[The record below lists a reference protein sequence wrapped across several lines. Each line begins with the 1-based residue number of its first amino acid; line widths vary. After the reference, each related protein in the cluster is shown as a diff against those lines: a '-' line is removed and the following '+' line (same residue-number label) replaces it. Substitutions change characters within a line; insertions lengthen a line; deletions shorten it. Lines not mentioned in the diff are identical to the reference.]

1 MSDIISLLP
10 DSVANQIAAGEVI
23 QRPASVV
30 KELVEN
36 AVDAGAKTIRVI
48 IVDAG
53 RTSIQVIDD
62 GKGMS
67 ETDAR
72 LAFERHATSKIRQA
86 DDLFAL
92 HTMGF
97 RGEALASIAAV
108 AQVELLTRMAED
120 EIGTRLQIAASK
132 VVAQEP
138 AAAPLGS
145 SFKVDNLFYNV
156 PARRK
161 FLKSNTTELSNILQT
176 FERIVLVYP
185 DIHFIL
191 HHNGAELQ
199 NLKPASLRQRIAD
212 VYGRQYTQELLP
224 VEVQTSLCNITGFV
238 GKPETARKKAGHDFF
253 FVNGRYMRHPYFHK
267 AVVSAYDRMIPEGM
281 QVPYFL
287 YIEVAPA
294 AIDVNIHPT
303 KTEIKFE
310 NEQAI
315 WQVLTATVRDALGR
329 FCDVPSIDFD
339 VQGKPDIPV
348 FDPAHDQITA
358 PKVSYDPDYNPFRS
372 TSSKGGHLSPS
383 YPRTSVSPNPD
394 WEQLYDIVSSGPSTP
409 SEKDRSLFP
418 ADEGDLSPLAPHPS
432 PLNTD
437 LSPLH
442 YQYKGCYIMTAVKS
456 GLMIIDQHR
465 ADVRIRYERYL
476 QQLENHTVA
485 TQQLL
490 FPESVRFSPAESVV
504 LQKML
509 PSLTAMG
516 FDLSDLGGNSFA
528 VNGIPAGLEGVD
540 PVTLIRQ
547 IVADSEDDSLSD
559 DSAAVKSTVNSQL
572 STVNSKVAL
581 SLAQCVATPYG
592 QVLSNDEMEQII
604 NELFACSNVN
614 YTPNGKSVLTIL
626 PQTDIERLFA

>member
-372 TSSKGGHLSPS
+372 TSSKGGHLAPS

-409 SEKDRSLFP
+409 SEKDQSLFP

-559 DSAAVKSTVNSQL
+559 DSATVKSTVSSQL

>member
-267 AVVSAYDRMIPEGM
+267 AVVSAYDRMISEGM

-372 TSSKGGHLSPS
+372 TSSKGGHLAPS

-409 SEKDRSLFP
+409 SEKDQSLFP

-559 DSAAVKSTVNSQL
+559 DSATVKSTVSSKL

-614 YTPNGKSVLTIL
+614 YTPNGKSILTIL

>member
-348 FDPAHDQITA
+348 FDPVHDQITA

-372 TSSKGGHLSPS
+372 TSSKGGHLAPS

-394 WEQLYDIVSSGPSTP
+394 WEQLYDIVSSGPSRP

-559 DSAAVKSTVNSQL
+559 DSATVKSTVSSQL

>member
-383 YPRTSVSPNPD
+383 YPRTSVSPNSG

-409 SEKDRSLFP
+409 SEKDQSLFP
-418 ADEGDLSPLAPHPS
+418 ADDGDLSPLAPHPS

-559 DSAAVKSTVNSQL
+559 DSATVKSTVSSKL

-614 YTPNGKSVLTIL
+614 YTPNGKSILTIL

>member
-145 SFKVDNLFYNV
+145 SFKMDNLFYNV
-156 PARRK
+156 PARRT

-303 KTEIKFE
+303 KTDIKFE

-372 TSSKGGHLSPS
+372 TSSKGGHLAPS

-409 SEKDRSLFP
+409 SEKDQSLFP

-559 DSAAVKSTVNSQL
+559 DSAAVKSTVSSKL